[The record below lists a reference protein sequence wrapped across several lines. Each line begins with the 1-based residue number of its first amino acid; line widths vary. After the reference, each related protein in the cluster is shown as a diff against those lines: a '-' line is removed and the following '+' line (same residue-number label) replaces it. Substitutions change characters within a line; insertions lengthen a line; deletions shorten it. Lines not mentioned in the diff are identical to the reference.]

1 MKKNKRMSTSITAII
16 ALVVAISLVVLFLVA
31 NNGVRN
37 NLNQTAVNAM
47 QTSLDNKTST
57 INEYMGKLEQI
68 LRNFTY
74 SSDLKRLLASPGDK
88 GDLFNAAQSYTEKY
102 FNSMDRWQGY
112 LDTWD
117 CLVLTHNN
125 PKTVGLQMRT
135 GDKAKE
141 LQDAITGSE
150 GGLYNIGITVS
161 PADGSLVNSLYCAI
175 YADDGKTPIGFAGGG
190 IPAIIM
196 KEKLDADKI
205 HGLEHAEYSLINLK
219 TNVMIFDSD
228 ESLMGQEVTDNTYLD
243 LMAKASAGSE
253 SGQLEYKDAKGV
265 NQFAIY
271 KALPERGWLLVV
283 RDSTDEIYAMSQAT
297 TTSLII
303 ICVVAFIAI
312 LVISWLVI
320 GIKTK
325 PLTVVAGAIDKLKNL
340 NLKTD
345 QQIVSYAKRSDEIG
359 LISEALVSLTETFH
373 GIINTLVQCA
383 DSLSGSSEN
392 MAITSKEL
400 LDSIEDGAATT
411 EELSASII
419 NTNESI
425 NVMTDEI
432 KKITAMMN
440 EIDSSVKESKTKS
453 AALIETAE
461 QMSQMVDDTLAA
473 NERKIQVTKVEID
486 QAIENL
492 SALEKINEMA
502 NQILDI
508 TDQTNLLSLNA
519 SIEAARAG
527 ELGKG
532 FAVVAGEIGK
542 LADGSAKTA
551 ADIQAICSDANS
563 SIEQV
568 KKCFEE
574 VIRFLEGDV
583 SGKFADFSVI
593 AQNYEAAVEEIES
606 AIGNIGS
613 TTQKFVQSVNSISG
627 HVSIVSEASS
637 NNEIGVE
644 NIVDKNNLTTRTA
657 DDITRA
663 AETNRAEAGEIQKIV
678 ERFSS
683 N

>member
-47 QTSLDNKTST
+47 KTSLDNKTST
-57 INEYMGKLEQI
+57 INEYMDKLEQI

-141 LQDAITGSE
+141 LQDAITGSS

-205 HGLEHAEYSLINLK
+205 YGLEHAEYSLINLK

-228 ESLMGQEVTDNTYLD
+228 EALMGQEVTDNTYLD

-283 RDSTDEIYAMSQAT
+283 RDSTDEIYATSQAT

-345 QQIVSYAKRSDEIG
+345 QQVVSYAKRSDEIG
-359 LISEALVSLTETFH
+359 LISEALVSLTETLH

-432 KKITAMMN
+432 KKITDMMN
-440 EIDSSVKESKTKS
+440 EVESSVKESKAKG

-542 LADGSAKTA
+542 LADGSAKTV
-551 ADIQAICSDANS
+551 ADIQAICTDANS

-583 SGKFADFSVI
+583 SGKFAEFSVI

-657 DDITRA
+657 DDITKA

>member
-228 ESLMGQEVTDNTYLD
+228 EALMGQEVTDNTYLD

-283 RDSTDEIYAMSQAT
+283 RDSTDEIYATSQAT

-345 QQIVSYAKRSDEIG
+345 QQVVSYAKRSDEIG
-359 LISEALVSLTETFH
+359 LISEALVSLTETLH

-432 KKITAMMN
+432 KKITDMMN
-440 EIDSSVKESKTKS
+440 EVESSVKESKAKG

-542 LADGSAKTA
+542 LADGSAKTV
-551 ADIQAICSDANS
+551 ADIQAICTDANS

-583 SGKFADFSVI
+583 SGKFAEFSVI

-657 DDITRA
+657 DDITKA

>member
-47 QTSLDNKTST
+47 KTSLDNKTST
-57 INEYMGKLEQI
+57 INEYMDKLEQI

-141 LQDAITGSE
+141 LQDAITASE

-303 ICVVAFIAI
+303 ICVAAFIAI

-345 QQIVSYAKRSDEIG
+345 QQVVNYAKRSDEIG
-359 LISEALVSLTETFH
+359 LISESLVSLTETFH

-432 KKITAMMN
+432 KKITDMMN
-440 EIDSSVKESKTKS
+440 EIESSVKESKTKS

-542 LADGSAKTA
+542 LADGSAKTV
-551 ADIQAICSDANS
+551 ADIQAICTDANS

-583 SGKFADFSVI
+583 SGKFAEFSVI

-657 DDITRA
+657 DDITKA

>member
-551 ADIQAICSDANS
+551 ADIQAICTDANS

>member
-47 QTSLDNKTST
+47 KTSLDNKTST
-57 INEYMGKLEQI
+57 INEYMDKLEQI

-141 LQDAITGSE
+141 LQDAITGSS

-228 ESLMGQEVTDNTYLD
+228 EALMGQEVTDNTYLD

-283 RDSTDEIYAMSQAT
+283 RDSTDEIYATSQAT

-345 QQIVSYAKRSDEIG
+345 QQVVSYAKRSDEIG
-359 LISEALVSLTETFH
+359 LISEALVSLTETLH

-432 KKITAMMN
+432 KKITDMMN
-440 EIDSSVKESKTKS
+440 EVESSVKESKAKG

-542 LADGSAKTA
+542 LADGSAKTV
-551 ADIQAICSDANS
+551 ADIQAICTDANS

-583 SGKFADFSVI
+583 SGKFAEFSVI

-657 DDITRA
+657 DDITKA

>member
-47 QTSLDNKTST
+47 KTSLDNKTST
-57 INEYMGKLEQI
+57 INEYMDKLEQI

-125 PKTVGLQMRT
+125 PKTVGLHMRT

-228 ESLMGQEVTDNTYLD
+228 ETLMGQEVTDNTYLD

-345 QQIVSYAKRSDEIG
+345 QQVVSYAKRSDEIG

-432 KKITAMMN
+432 KKITDMMN
-440 EIDSSVKESKTKS
+440 EIESSVKESKTKS

-542 LADGSAKTA
+542 LADGSAKTV
-551 ADIQAICSDANS
+551 ADIQAICTDANS

-657 DDITRA
+657 DDITKA

>member
-1 MKKNKRMSTSITAII
+1 
-16 ALVVAISLVVLFLVA
+16 
-31 NNGVRN
+31 
-37 NLNQTAVNAM
+37 
-47 QTSLDNKTST
+47 
-57 INEYMGKLEQI
+57 
-68 LRNFTY
+68 
-74 SSDLKRLLASPGDK
+74 
-88 GDLFNAAQSYTEKY
+88 
-102 FNSMDRWQGY
+102 
-112 LDTWD
+112 
-117 CLVLTHNN
+117 
-125 PKTVGLQMRT
+125 
-135 GDKAKE
+135 
-141 LQDAITGSE
+141 
-150 GGLYNIGITVS
+150 
-161 PADGSLVNSLYCAI
+161 
-175 YADDGKTPIGFAGGG
+175 
-190 IPAIIM
+190 
-196 KEKLDADKI
+196 
-205 HGLEHAEYSLINLK
+205 
-219 TNVMIFDSD
+219 
-228 ESLMGQEVTDNTYLD
+228 
-243 LMAKASAGSE
+243 
-253 SGQLEYKDAKGV
+253 
-265 NQFAIY
+265 
-271 KALPERGWLLVV
+271 
-283 RDSTDEIYAMSQAT
+283 
-297 TTSLII
+297 
-303 ICVVAFIAI
+303 
-312 LVISWLVI
+312 
-320 GIKTK
+320 
-325 PLTVVAGAIDKLKNL
+325 
-340 NLKTD
+340 D
-345 QQIVSYAKRSDEIG
+345 QQVVNYAKRSDEIG

-432 KKITAMMN
+432 KKITDMMN
-440 EIDSSVKESKTKS
+440 EIESSVKESKTKS

-542 LADGSAKTA
+542 LADGSAKTV
-551 ADIQAICSDANS
+551 ADIQAICTDANS

-593 AQNYEAAVEEIES
+593 AQNYEAAVEEIET

-637 NNEIGVE
+637 NNEVGVE

-657 DDITRA
+657 DDITKA

-683 N
+683 D

>member
-47 QTSLDNKTST
+47 KTSLDNKTST
-57 INEYMGKLEQI
+57 INEYMDKLEQI

-228 ESLMGQEVTDNTYLD
+228 ETLMGQEVTDNTYLD

-283 RDSTDEIYAMSQAT
+283 RDSTDEIYATSQAT

-345 QQIVSYAKRSDEIG
+345 QQVVSYAKRSDEIG
-359 LISEALVSLTETFH
+359 LISEALVSLTETLH

-432 KKITAMMN
+432 KKITDMMN
-440 EIDSSVKESKTKS
+440 EVESSVKESKAKG

-542 LADGSAKTA
+542 LADGSAKTV
-551 ADIQAICSDANS
+551 ADIQAICTDANS

-583 SGKFADFSVI
+583 SGKFAEFSVI

-657 DDITRA
+657 DDITKA